1 MHDDSIATTPRRW
14 SSRRSIN
21 QQSTMATE
29 ERPSQREEYE
39 PFMLTSPVSSPLQ
52 STHMTP
58 TTRESP
64 SSLSRPSYASVAARH
79 TPLVRKTSE
88 SKPSPIRV
96 CNDPA

>member
-1 MHDDSIATTPRRW
+1 MHDDSISTTPRRW

-29 ERPSQREEYE
+29 ERPSSQREECE
-39 PFMLTSPVSSPLQ
+39 PFMFPVSSPLQ

-58 TTRESP
+58 TTRESS
-64 SSLSRPSYASVAARH
+64 SSLSRPSYASVAARR
-79 TPLVRKTSE
+79 TPLVRKTPE
-88 SKPSPIRV
+88 SKSSPIRV